1 MLFSGFSQEFDIN
14 TCPRTIFC
22 NNFEGIHMS
31 GVILNDVENIED
43 EYEYGFTC

>member
-1 MLFSGFSQEFDIN
+1 MLLSEFPQAIDIN
-14 TCPRTIFC
+14 PCPRTIFC

-31 GVILNDVENIED
+31 GGILNAVENIED